1 MSSESAGSSFSSFV
15 RRAGALLLLL
25 LPPRLESSRRFF
37 GPGVGGDRE
46 VGPVPRGQPAPA
58 PAGWPWPSSG
68 AFAVLPR
75 PGLLFPRA
83 PVPPRCPPPG
93 VHVPPR
99 RLLVHG
105 RPPRRPHLAGTPRP
119 RRHQHSKHIR
129 LATLAL
135 LDTFES
141 FPGATLR
148 LVFRHI
154 DTAPASPELTS
165 AAHALVD
172 VLRSV
177 HTAPGRFI
185 TWPDSSTPGAAA
197 SASSPRRH
205 HGASSPRHGRR
216 DHGRQGR
223 STDNRSSSSQGKR
236 TGQKKNRR
244 DDSSRGGSSSSS
256 APARRTK
263 LEKEEPADSD
273 DVKELKTPRQVTPSL
288 VDISSSDKLRV
299 LSSSEFATDRALPL
313 PSATAHARQEQINEI
328 NNAADNAYIR
338 AVQRH

>member
-1 MSSESAGSSFSSFV
+1 MASSAG
-15 RRAGALLLLL
+15 R
-25 LPPRLESSRRFF
+25 
-37 GPGVGGDRE
+37 
-46 VGPVPRGQPAPA
+46 
-58 PAGWPWPSSG
+58 PWPPSG

-75 PGLLFPRA
+75 PGFLFLRA
-83 PVPPRCPPPG
+83 PVPSRCPPPG
-93 VHVPPR
+93 VHLPPR

-105 RPPRRPHLAGTPRP
+105 RPPRRLTSPEHLDLGATNTAD
-119 RRHQHSKHIR
+119 IR
-129 LATLAL
+129 LAAQAL
-135 LDTFES
+135 LDAFES

-177 HTAPGRFI
+177 HAVPGRFI
-185 TWPDSSTPGAAA
+185 TWPDRSTLGAAA
-197 SASSPRRH
+197 AASSPRRH
-205 HGASSPRHGRR
+205 HGASSPRHGRG

-223 STDNRSSSSQGKR
+223 STDNRSRSSGTKR

-263 LEKEEPADSD
+263 LEKRSPQ
-273 DVKELKTPRQVTPSL
+273 TPETSR
-288 VDISSSDKLRV
+288 SS
-299 LSSSEFATDRALPL
+299 
-313 PSATAHARQEQINEI
+313 
-328 NNAADNAYIR
+328 
-338 AVQRH
+338 RHI